1 MPVDYISWTE
11 RVAMFPKRSDIQA
24 APEHVGFVSGRLS
37 PLASKEFT
45 KRDWKMFESYTI
57 AAEQ

>member
-1 MPVDYISWTE
+1 MKEIDMKSQTSRRGWETWVGCAT
-11 RVAMFPKRSDIQA
+11 A
-24 APEHVGFVSGRLS
+24 ALLLSGRLS